1 MALSNLVP
9 ISRREKFLDKIAGES
24 VSISPIT
31 RLERFLDAIAKGK
44 AGETPGAPD
53 PITRREYFLKKIADS
68 FAGGGDVEM
77 ESGVM
82 QLAEDSTAPTIQ
94 FSDTHDTLPN
104 FAFVILDTHE
114 DGTYPANQ
122 VATCFY
128 YCDMENIG
136 YAKNSASNS
145 CYGIGGY
152 IYYNS
157 SYTTQAYAIRYSMSN
172 TTSNSNMYPR
182 YYVNETGINCHTNS
196 SNPYRNGLKY
206 RWVAIWL

>member
-1 MALSNLVP
+1 MPDELTPVTRLEGFLTGDEQLTPVTRLEKILAGEDVEPVTRL
-9 ISRREKFLDKIAGES
+9 EKFLKMA
-24 VSISPIT
+24 
-31 RLERFLDAIAKGK
+31 
-44 AGETPGAPD
+44 
-53 PITRREYFLKKIADS
+53 
-68 FAGGGDVEM
+68 AGGGDVEM

-82 QLAEDSTAPTIQ
+82 QLAENSTTPTIQ

-172 TTSNSNMYPR
+172 TSSNSNQYPR
-182 YYVNETGINCHTNS
+182 YYVNETGINCHTNA